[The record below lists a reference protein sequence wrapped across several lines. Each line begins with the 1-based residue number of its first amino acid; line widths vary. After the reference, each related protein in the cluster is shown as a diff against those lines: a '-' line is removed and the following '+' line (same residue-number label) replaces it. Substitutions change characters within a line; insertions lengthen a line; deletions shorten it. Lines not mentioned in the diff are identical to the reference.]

1 MVSQRIL
8 FVIDSLRVGGAE
20 TLLLDLLDAAKTRG
34 DLAHVAYFTPGPLA
48 PEVEK
53 RGIATTRLS
62 ARGLKDP
69 RALFRAW
76 QLMRR
81 WKPDV
86 VHSHLTKS
94 DLVAQMTARMLRL
107 PRLLTLHNAAPWR
120 KKRLPA
126 RLYHW
131 VVGNPDALIAVTP
144 LVADHVA
151 RYGGVPRD
159 DIEVIQNGVDLARFS
174 PDTAIPLD
182 LTQFGVPK
190 DAVVIAKVGRLNV
203 QKDHANF
210 LRAAAILARK
220 DPRAHFLVVGDGELM
235 EQSRE
240 LAKQLGLGAD
250 RLTFTGNIRQ
260 MPELLAAIDIFMLA
274 SAWEGLPMVLLEAM
288 AMGLPVVSTA
298 VGGVPDLIENG
309 ENGMLVPA
317 SDPAALA
324 AAGQLLVS
332 DAEMRSRIGAAGQ
345 DTVRARFSGQA
356 MTDRIWSLYAAARA
370 GALKGQPQTM
380 EGKQEWNG

>member
-20 TLLLDLLDAAKTRG
+20 TLLLDLLDAAKARG

-62 ARGLKDP
+62 RKGLRDP
-69 RALFRAW
+69 LALWRIW

-81 WKPDV
+81 WQPDV

-94 DLVAQMTARMLRL
+94 DLVAQLAARMRRL
-107 PRLLTLHNAAPWR
+107 PRLVTLHNAAPWR

-131 VVGNPDALIAVTP
+131 VVGKPDALIAVTP

-151 RYGGVPRD
+151 RYGGVPREN
-159 DIEVIQNGVDLARFS
+159 IEVIQNGVDLSRFS
-174 PDTAIPLD
+174 PENATPLD
-182 LTQFGVPK
+182 LSQFGVPK

-235 EQSRE
+235 TQSQE
-240 LAKQLGLGAD
+240 LAQQLGLGPD

-260 MPELLAAIDIFMLA
+260 MPELLSAIDIFMLA

-298 VGGVPDLIENG
+298 VGGVPDLIANG

-324 AAGQLLVS
+324 AAGGMLVS
-332 DAEMRSRIGAAGQ
+332 DADLRHRIGAAGQ
-345 DTVRARFSGQA
+345 DTVRARFSGKA
-356 MTDRIWSLYAAARA
+356 MTDRIWALYAAARA
-370 GALKGQPQTM
+370 GAPVGQPQTM